1 MKLRKLNRVLH
12 RDFGYFFFGMTII
25 YAISGIALNHRHDW
39 NPNYII
45 TQEEFQKEISVSPLE
60 ANGEYAAEI
69 LDYLDI
75 NAAYRT
81 HLVSGDNLRIFVKD
95 GSVSLNLTTGIGSY
109 EIIRK
114 RPVFN
119 QLNFLHYN
127 TPRKLWTWFSDIYA
141 AGLIIIAITGLL
153 IIKGKNGISGRG
165 AWLTSL
171 GIIIPLI
178 FLYLYL

>member
-12 RDFGYFFFGMTII
+12 RDLGYFFFGMTLI

-45 TQEEFQKEISVSPLE
+45 TQKEFQKETSVSPLE
-60 ANGEYAAEI
+60 ADEDYATDV

-75 NAAYRT
+75 SAAYRT

-95 GSVSLNLTTGIGSY
+95 GSVSLNLSTGKGSY

-141 AGLIIIAITGLL
+141 SGLIIIAITGLF

-165 AWLTSL
+165 AWLASL